1 MSRCLPGR
9 ALAAAGALGAV
20 LAVGAFGVRPSAAL
34 EPPAQLP
41 AAPYQAPPSWVCELL
56 QLITGVDVCAQGGPA
71 PTDPPP
77 STTVAPPAPPPE
89 PPPAPPTSVPQLPFD
104 PPTTAPPTTAPPT
117 RAPAPITVAP
127 ALPGEIPGTT
137 TAPPPTTVSAPPAE
151 VVVESPPLELARPLA
166 PLAPAPEA
174 TAPPPAPA
182 EPAPV
187 VAPAP
192 RLLSP
197 GFIEPDVRVHH
208 PRPLPPERVPPPLKA
223 HQSIIRSVID
233 STSGP
238 IGRRLVALAGVL
250 CAVLLGILAARI
262 DDRIGLVRR
271 IQAYRHIDDH

>member
-1 MSRCLPGR
+1 M
-9 ALAAAGALGAV
+9 
-20 LAVGAFGVRPSAAL
+20 
-34 EPPAQLP
+34 
-41 AAPYQAPPSWVCELL
+41 
-56 QLITGVDVCAQGGPA
+56 
-71 PTDPPP
+71 
-77 STTVAPPAPPPE
+77 
-89 PPPAPPTSVPQLPFD
+89 
-104 PPTTAPPTTAPPT
+104 PPTTAPPTTAPPP

-137 TAPPPTTVSAPPAE
+137 TAPPPTTVSAPPAAE